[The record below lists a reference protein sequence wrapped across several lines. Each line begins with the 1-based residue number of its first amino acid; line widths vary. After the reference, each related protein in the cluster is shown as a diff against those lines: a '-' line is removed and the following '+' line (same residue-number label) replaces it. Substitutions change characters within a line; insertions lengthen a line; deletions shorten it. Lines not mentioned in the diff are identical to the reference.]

1 MTQDTAHY
9 YLVSYTE
16 RAVPTEKKMIFRSFK
31 EIETLLQRLHCCITV
46 EQVDCADFNKPS
58 RPFDEW
64 KRKAVKEIDS
74 EKHVGLSNKEC
85 FPEEHRQALTR
96 KEMLQDVEVMEGK
109 LNALEALKTSRDE

>member
-16 RAVPTEKKMIFRSFK
+16 RAVPIEKKMIFRSFK
-31 EIETLLQRLHCCITV
+31 EIETLLQRLHCTITI

-64 KRKAVKEIDS
+64 KGTQEDHKQPMPGQTLLYTEETQE
-74 EKHVGLSNKEC
+74 EKI
-85 FPEEHRQALTR
+85 
-96 KEMLQDVEVMEGK
+96 
-109 LNALEALKTSRDE
+109 NALEALKISRDG